1 MKANKRWGCSST
13 GRALFYIRTI
23 KVCGSTPRISKKNI
37 LVFIIFHLQK
47 KYKNVYSAKLKESW
61 GCSSIGRAFQMHD
74 KGSGFNSSHLQKLF
88 LFNLSSIY
96 RKNIN

>member
-1 MKANKRWGCSST
+1 M
-13 GRALFYIRTI
+13 I
-23 KVCGSTPRISKKNI
+23 KVWGSTPRISKEKYFSI
-37 LVFIIFHLQK
+37 YYLPSTE
-47 KYKNVYSAKLKESW
+47 KYKNIYSAKLKESW